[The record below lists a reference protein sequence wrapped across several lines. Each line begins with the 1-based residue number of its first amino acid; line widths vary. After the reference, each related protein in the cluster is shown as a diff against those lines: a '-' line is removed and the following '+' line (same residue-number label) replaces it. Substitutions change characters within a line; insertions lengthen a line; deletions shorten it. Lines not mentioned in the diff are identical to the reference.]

1 MAWFLQE
8 ILIDK
13 TICSFQHIVF
23 IIQIEYFFRILY
35 FIIRIFIL
43 KRFNSASEPQPIAV
57 FCLGESAY
65 SAVRIFIDKYFNA
78 GDQETSSSSSFRD
91 LSSPNDEEEGENKPN
106 DVIKPNEV
114 VALQFTLKETLKL

>member
-1 MAWFLQE
+1 MIFAGNFKIAFKQLTKRFVS
-8 ILIDK
+8 IHYSNRI
-13 TICSFQHIVF
+13 F
-23 IIQIEYFFRILY
+23 FFRILY

-78 GDQETSSSSSFRD
+78 SDQETSSSSSLRD

-114 VALQFTLKETLKL
+114 VAVQFTLKETLKL